1 MDHDELFGEVFFRD
15 MDCCDC
21 RFVNSSD
28 IHLMSASPRT
38 ASISNWTERLSRP
51 KTRQLFALK
60 VKEDELPGTMASSFG
75 AFLNKGSTPST
86 SASDGLTPSS
96 STSAPATTQP
106 SSSAFAGLSIPS
118 LPPNAASTAAPGSS
132 AATLRLREIAQQS
145 QKLNDTIRAGSA
157 ELPKLELSLGMIR
170 EKARDMS
177 RRAGGAGRENMQ
189 QAYLSPLYIVDKIV
203 IFY

>member
-1 MDHDELFGEVFFRD
+1 MVRY
-15 MDCCDC
+15 
-21 RFVNSSD
+21 SSD
-28 IHLMSASPRT
+28 VGQST

-51 KTRQLFALK
+51 KHDSLLR
-60 VKEDELPGTMASSFG
+60 GSNSRTMSSFG

-86 SASDGLTPSS
+86 PASHGLAPSASTPASQ
-96 STSAPATTQP
+96 APATPQP
-106 SSSAFAGLSIPS
+106 SSQPSSAFAGLSIPS

-189 QAYLSPLYIVDKIV
+189 QA
-203 IFY
+203 